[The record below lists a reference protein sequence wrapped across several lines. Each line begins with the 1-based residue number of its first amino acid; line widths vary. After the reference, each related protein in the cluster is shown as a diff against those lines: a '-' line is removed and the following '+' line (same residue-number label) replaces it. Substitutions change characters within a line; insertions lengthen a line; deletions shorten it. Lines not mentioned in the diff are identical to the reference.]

1 MHTHTPTHI
10 QKFSHTL
17 PPSTEHA
24 EMDLLKGSGKQVD
37 AVIDKA
43 AGVVK
48 EKVGDMIGGGTKEPK
63 KDQGIGEMV
72 TDDVVVS
79 PGIGEMVTDAVKGVA
94 ANAAKDSAADKAKSF
109 GKSLLK

>member
-1 MHTHTPTHI
+1 MVTG
-10 QKFSHTL
+10 
-17 PPSTEHA
+17 
-24 EMDLLKGSGKQVD
+24 D
-37 AVIDKA
+37 
-43 AGVVK
+43 VV
-48 EKVGDMIGGGTKEPK
+48 VSP
-63 KDQGIGEMV
+63 GIGEMV

>member
-17 PPSTEHA
+17 PPSTQHA

-48 EKVGDMIGGGTKEPK
+48 GKVGDMIGGGTKEPK
-63 KDQGIGEMV
+63 KDQ
-72 TDDVVVS
+72 
-79 PGIGEMVTDAVKGVA
+79 GIGEMVTDAVKGVA